1 MIWRRDD
8 GQDDSQPDEHQ
19 HVTPEGRKGRQM
31 AEQGTEVT
39 VIGQGARLEGTVVS
53 AGSLRVDGQVRG
65 KIQADGDVT
74 LSAPSQVDADIHAE
88 NVSIAG
94 KFKGNIVVK
103 NGAELARGGRV
114 DGNITSKTLVIQEG
128 GVFCGQS
135 IMDQQAQRAQQAEQT
150 KQDKQAPPAGAP
162 VTSGGDRAPAP
173 PNPERAIVT

>member
-1 MIWRRDD
+1 
-8 GQDDSQPDEHQ
+8 
-19 HVTPEGRKGRQM
+19 M

-65 KIQADGDVT
+65 KIQADGDVM
-74 LSAPSQVDADIHAE
+74 LSAPSQVEADIHAE

-114 DGNITSKTLVIQEG
+114 DGNITSKTLVVQEG

-135 IMDQQAQRAQQAEQT
+135 IMDQQAQRAQQAEQA
-150 KQDKQAPPAGAP
+150 KQDKQPSPAGAP
-162 VTSGGDRAPAP
+162 AAGGGDKAPAP
-173 PNPERAIVT
+173 TPPERVIVT